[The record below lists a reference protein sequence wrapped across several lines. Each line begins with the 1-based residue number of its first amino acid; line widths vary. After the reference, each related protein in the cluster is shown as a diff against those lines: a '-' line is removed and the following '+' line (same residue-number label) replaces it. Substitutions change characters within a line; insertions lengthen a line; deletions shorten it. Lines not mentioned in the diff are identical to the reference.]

1 MWIYSRKWLK
11 QGNGCGL
18 VPLNGK
24 IAKTFCISRRAMW
37 NLFVFCQGKVNERSG
52 KGANKERGIFPQQ
65 GNFVESLYI
74 IIAEKQGGA
83 DRIIN
88 LSAYSIQA
96 RNIQRK

>member
-1 MWIYSRKWLK
+1 
-11 QGNGCGL
+11 
-18 VPLNGK
+18 
-24 IAKTFCISRRAMW
+24 MW
-37 NLFVFCQGKVNERSG
+37 NLFVFYQGKVNERSG
-52 KGANKERGIFPQQ
+52 KGANKERGK

-88 LSAYSIQA
+88 LSSYSIQA

>member
-1 MWIYSRKWLK
+1 MIHML
-11 QGNGCGL
+11 
-18 VPLNGK
+18 
-24 IAKTFCISRRAMW
+24 

-52 KGANKERGIFPQQ
+52 KGANKERGK